1 MTLAS
6 TAQWIGL
13 HPVAS
18 YIATTIGTL
27 LLAGLLAWVLHWT
40 VRRGR
45 DRWRDRLAP
54 RVWLAIY
61 AGAGA
66 VALLIGMAAFAELA
80 EALDADESLGRFDGL
95 LAEALRTDP
104 STGMLEVL
112 AWLTRAGNMVTL
124 VGVSILVGVAL
135 LIARRRLF
143 FFAWVITVAGNG
155 ALIRVLKGVFQRVR
169 PVHEHGFVIEQGWSF
184 PSGHA
189 SGSLVVYGMMA
200 YLALRLARPPLSLL
214 IAGALV
220 ALFLAIGFSRVFLYV
235 HYFSDVLAGF
245 VSGGAWLVLCITA
258 CEVVLRTTPA
268 RDVDRAAGEPAGQ
281 ARTS

>member
-1 MTLAS
+1 MTLES
-6 TAQWIGL
+6 TAQWIGM

-18 YIATTIGTL
+18 YVATTIGTWM
-27 LLAGLLAWVLHWT
+27 LAGLLAWVLHWT

-45 DRWRDRLAP
+45 DRWRDRLPP
-54 RVWLAIY
+54 RAWLGIY

-66 VALLIGMAAFAELA
+66 AGLLVAMAAFAELA
-80 EALDADESLGRFDGL
+80 DALDADETLGRFDGL
-95 LAEALRTDP
+95 LADALRTDP
-104 STGMLEVL
+104 STRMLEML
-112 AWLTRAGNMVTL
+112 AWVTRAGNLEALVIVGLL
-124 VGVSILVGVAL
+124 VGIAL

-143 FFAWVITVAGNG
+143 FCAWVITVAGNG
-155 ALIRVLKGVFQRVR
+155 VLIRVLKAIFQRVR
-169 PVHEHGFVIEQGWSF
+169 PLHEHGFVIEHGWSF

-189 SGSLVVYGMMA
+189 SGSLVTYGMLA
-200 YLALRLARPPLSLL
+200 YLALRLARPPLSLVL
-214 IAGALV
+214 AASLV

-245 VSGGAWLVLCITA
+245 VSGGAWLVLCIAA

-281 ARTS
+281 TRTL